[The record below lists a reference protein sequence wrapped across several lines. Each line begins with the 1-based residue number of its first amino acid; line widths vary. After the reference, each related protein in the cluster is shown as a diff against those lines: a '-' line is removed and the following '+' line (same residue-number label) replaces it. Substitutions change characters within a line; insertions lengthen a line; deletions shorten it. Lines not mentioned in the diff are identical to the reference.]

1 VDNQQLRLAQGIDG
15 NWYGYFGDSTDVGT
29 VDDVSS
35 DELDFGS
42 DGATLTGTP
51 AKTVAAFEIFKGI
64 PSNGGVIDNPPQL
77 SNWNASGNAKCTACG
92 QINVASNEWPFIQ
105 TFDFTQGDFDVK
117 LEQAGADEVVTL
129 DHNNADLDDYS
140 SLTLDRNSA
149 TQGAEVM
156 LFIVD
161 NQLNIDFVIV
171 GNKCKSNSFKYKQ
184 SN

>member
-1 VDNQQLRLAQGIDG
+1 MLAGGMVVAAPSMVPTAAAAGALYVSAENAQFGNLFGGPQIVEVIVKDPARADTHETEGEPTVLVDNQQLRLAQGIDG

-77 SNWNASGNAKCTACG
+77 SNWNASGNAMYCLWT
-92 QINVASNEWPFIQ
+92 
-105 TFDFTQGDFDVK
+105 
-117 LEQAGADEVVTL
+117 
-129 DHNNADLDDYS
+129 
-140 SLTLDRNSA
+140 
-149 TQGAEVM
+149 
-156 LFIVD
+156 
-161 NQLNIDFVIV
+161 NQCCI
-171 GNKCKSNSFKYKQ
+171 
-184 SN
+184 